1 MRQRIPRPTRPFGQS
16 YTIQVNFQEF

>member
-16 YTIQVNFQEF
+16 YTIQVNFQEI